1 MASDDVADPGFPVD
15 EAVLRAVLR
24 DVLAVDDEVAA
35 RVADDLSTVLTVDRP
50 DWAGRVGDVLARV
63 GAGSPAVED
72 AEFRWFVDLV
82 ADVHLANP
90 ATWPEL
96 RWHPGPT
103 TPVAGV
109 DDVAAG
115 FRAPDEVA
123 DRYDVVVVGSGAG
136 GGVAA
141 WKLAESG
148 RRVLLVERGDW
159 PGTAELARDHLRN
172 PRAATGLDPLTGP
185 RGAGDP
191 RTLAGR
197 VLRPGDGGW
206 NANAMLVGGGTRVY
220 GAQAWRFAPDD
231 FRMATRYGVPDGSAL
246 ADWPIGYAD
255 LEPYYDE
262 VEWTLGVS
270 GRAEGDTAAGPRRR
284 PYPMPPLPGGVQE
297 RLLAAGAAALGLSTT
312 AVPLL
317 VNSRE
322 FGGRAA
328 CARCAQCVGFAC
340 PVDAKTGTHNTA
352 VPWAV
357 ASGNCDV
364 VPGARVD
371 RVLPGTTG
379 RVAGVSLVGN
389 LDGVAWRRTVLAEEV
404 VLAAGAVETAR
415 VLLSSAHDGDPAGMG
430 NATDQVGRHLQGHV
444 YGGATAVF
452 TEEVVD
458 LLGPGPAIAT
468 GDLRHGNP
476 GLVGGGML
484 ANEFVPTPANTRR
497 ALVSAGFLP
506 ARGPAARSGL
516 RELARHLVQ
525 VVGPAQEVTLASS
538 RVRLDPRVR
547 DGSGVAVARFS
558 GGIHDEDRRTQEFLS
573 ARAAEWLAAS
583 GASRV
588 ARRPPPGPGPSG
600 GQHQA
605 GTARMG
611 TDPARSVTDPLGR
624 VWGYRNLR
632 VVDAS
637 LHVTNGGVNPVL
649 TVLAGAARIAD
660 DMVRGSTRRSSA

>member
-1 MASDDVADPGFPVD
+1 MVGSDVAGPGSPAD
-15 EAVLRAVLR
+15 GAVLRAVLR
-24 DVLAVDDEVAA
+24 DVLAVEEEVAA

-63 GAGSPAVED
+63 GAGFPEVED
-72 AEFRWFVDLV
+72 AEFRRFVDLV

-90 ATWPEL
+90 STWPDL
-96 RWHPGPT
+96 RWHPGRT
-103 TPVAGV
+103 TPTAGV

-115 FRAPDEVA
+115 FRTPGEVG

-159 PGTAELARDHLRN
+159 PGTVELSRDHLRN

-185 RGAGDP
+185 RGAEDP

-262 VEWTLGVS
+262 IEWTLGVS

-297 RLLAAGAAALGLSTT
+297 RLLAAGAATLGLSTT

-317 VNSRE
+317 VNTQE

-364 VPGARVD
+364 VLGARVD
-371 RVLPGTTG
+371 RVLPGTAG
-379 RVAGVSLVGN
+379 RVAGVALLGR
-389 LDGVAWRRTVLAEEV
+389 DPRR
-404 VLAAGAVETAR
+404 G
-415 VLLSSAHDGDPAGMG
+415 PAGPG
-430 NATDQVGRHLQGHV
+430 VP
-444 YGGATAVF
+444 
-452 TEEVVD
+452 
-458 LLGPGPAIAT
+458 LGPGRGLAVGLRRVAGGAPSAAGSRAERRSAPGGDRPDGNGPRAFGDRPVRAGLGLPEPPRRRRVPARHQRR
-468 GDLRHGNP
+468 GEPGPDGPRRSRPDRRRHG
-476 GLVGGGML
+476 
-484 ANEFVPTPANTRR
+484 
-497 ALVSAGFLP
+497 
-506 ARGPAARSGL
+506 
-516 RELARHLVQ
+516 
-525 VVGPAQEVTLASS
+525 
-538 RVRLDPRVR
+538 
-547 DGSGVAVARFS
+547 
-558 GGIHDEDRRTQEFLS
+558 
-573 ARAAEWLAAS
+573 
-583 GASRV
+583 
-588 ARRPPPGPGPSG
+588 
-600 GQHQA
+600 
-605 GTARMG
+605 
-611 TDPARSVTDPLGR
+611 
-624 VWGYRNLR
+624 
-632 VVDAS
+632 
-637 LHVTNGGVNPVL
+637 
-649 TVLAGAARIAD
+649 
-660 DMVRGSTRRSSA
+660 RGSTRRSPA